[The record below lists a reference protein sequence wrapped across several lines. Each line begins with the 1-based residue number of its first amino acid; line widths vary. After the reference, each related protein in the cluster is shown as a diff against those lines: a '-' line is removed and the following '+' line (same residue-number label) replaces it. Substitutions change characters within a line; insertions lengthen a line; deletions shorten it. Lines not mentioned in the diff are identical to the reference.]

1 MTVTIKD
8 VAKLANVAPSTVS
21 RVIANNSKI
30 SEKTKKRVREAMK
43 ELGYHPNFI
52 ARCLANKSTHIIGIV
67 LPSTNSA
74 YFQNPFF
81 SMALQGI
88 SEGVHEHQYALQ
100 ICAGKTNV
108 EIYDDVVDMVQGGRV
123 DGIILLYSRVNDRI
137 LQYLKE
143 RNFPF
148 VSIGRPYDFSEEIT
162 YVDNNNSKAA
172 KEATQYLIRL
182 GHKRISF
189 VGGHGEYIVTVERR
203 KGYEEALQAA
213 GLPLDTHL
221 FLEDTIVRTDSSKAM
236 AGLLALKY
244 PPTAMIVTDDLLAL
258 KVLTVLK
265 GLGVSVPDDM
275 SIISFNN
282 VLFSQYSTP
291 PLTSV
296 DVGIFDL
303 GYQAS
308 ICLIQQLNN
317 SKEPMKRI
325 LLPYE
330 LVERQSCKQLK

>member
-30 SEKTKKRVREAMK
+30 SEKTKQRVREAMK

-67 LPSTNSA
+67 LPSTDST

-81 SMALQGI
+81 AMALRGI
-88 SEGVHEHQYALQ
+88 SEAAHEHEYALQ
-100 ICAGKTNV
+100 ICAGKTNL
-108 EIYDDVVDMVQGGRV
+108 EILNDVVDMVQGRRV

-148 VSIGRPYDFSEEIT
+148 VVIGKPYDFSEEIT
-162 YVDNNNSKAA
+162 YVDNNNRKAA
-172 KEATQYLIRL
+172 KEATQYLIHL
-182 GHKRISF
+182 GHKRIAF
-189 VGGHGEYIVTVERR
+189 VGGHGEYVVTVERQQ
-203 KGYEEALQAA
+203 GYEEAHKAA
-213 GLPLDTHL
+213 GFAIDSDLYLH
-221 FLEDTIVRTDSSKAM
+221 DTIVRTDSSKAM
-236 AGLLALKY
+236 AGLLKLKES
-244 PPTAMIVTDDLLAL
+244 PTAMVVTDDLLAL

-265 GLGVSVPDDM
+265 GLGVSVPDDI

-282 VLFSQYSTP
+282 VLFTQFSTP
-291 PLTSV
+291 PLTSI

-317 SKEPMKRI
+317 PKEPMKRI

-330 LVERQSCKQLK
+330 LVKRESCKKVE